1 MPALKLSIES
11 RKKNMKAQQN
21 SNLHTGTIVRLVG
34 PVIDIRFTDRKLPRL
49 LTALTIPVQDKVI
62 TVEVLEH
69 LDEET
74 VRGVA
79 MESAEGLQRDMIV
92 YDTGAQ
98 IKVPVGQATLG
109 RAFNIL
115 GETIDQEEPIPE
127 DNERVGIH
135 QPPPA
140 YVEQRPSSELF
151 ITGLKVVDLLAPF
164 VQGGKVGLLGGAG
177 VGKTLLIMEM
187 IHHTSAVHKG
197 VSVFAGVGE
206 RTREG
211 NDLYLQMQRTG
222 VLNDAILVFG
232 EMNEPPGAR
241 FRAVFTALTMAEH
254 FRDEKHQDVLLF
266 IDNVFRYIQ
275 AGGEVSALLGRMTSA
290 VGYQPT
296 LATEVGELE
305 ERIVSTKSGAITSI
319 QAIYVPADDL
329 TDPAPAATFSH
340 LDATVVLSRQLASQG
355 LYPAVD
361 PLESGS
367 RLLTPRIV
375 GDRHYQIA
383 SRVRETLARYKE
395 LRDVIAI
402 LGMEELAEEDR
413 KLVQRARKIQ
423 RFLTQPF
430 VVAEQFTGRK
440 GVFIPLDETLK
451 GFEMI
456 LNGDMD
462 DIAERFF
469 YMTGT
474 IEQVREAYNKSKAE
488 PEETPEAERTEK
500 AQPTTETSEKTQEA
514 AA

>member
-1 MPALKLSIES
+1 
-11 RKKNMKAQQN
+11 
-21 SNLHTGTIVRLVG
+21 
-34 PVIDIRFTDRKLPRL
+34 
-49 LTALTIPVQDKVI
+49 
-62 TVEVLEH
+62 
-69 LDEET
+69 
-74 VRGVA
+74 
-79 MESAEGLQRDMIV
+79 
-92 YDTGAQ
+92 
-98 IKVPVGQATLG
+98 
-109 RAFNIL
+109 
-115 GETIDQEEPIPE
+115 
-127 DNERVGIH
+127 
-135 QPPPA
+135 
-140 YVEQRPSSELF
+140 
-151 ITGLKVVDLLAPF
+151 
-164 VQGGKVGLLGGAG
+164 
-177 VGKTLLIMEM
+177 MEM
-187 IHHTSAVHKG
+187 IRHTSAEHEG

-211 NDLYLQMQRTG
+211 NDLYLQMKRSK
-222 VLNDAILVFG
+222 VLQDAILVFG

-254 FRDEKHQDVLLF
+254 FRDTENQDVLLF

-305 ERIVSTKSGAITSI
+305 ERIVSTENGAITSI

-375 GDRHYQIA
+375 GERHYKVA

-413 KLVQRARKIQ
+413 LLVQRARKIQ

-430 VVAEQFTGRK
+430 FVAEAFTGRE
-440 GVFIPLDETLK
+440 GVYIKIEETLR

-456 LNGDMD
+456 LDGKVDN
-462 DIAERFF
+462 IPERFF

-474 IEQVREAYNKSKAE
+474 IDQVIAAHEKESEAKEKHRER
-488 PEETPEAERTEK
+488 ETD
-500 AQPTTETSEKTQEA
+500 S
-514 AA
+514 

>member
-1 MPALKLSIES
+1 MIDYDEKYS
-11 RKKNMKAQQN
+11 
-21 SNLHTGTIVRLVG
+21 HTGTIVRMIG
-34 PVIDIRFTDRKLPRL
+34 PVIDVRFPDRNLPRL
-49 LTALTIPVQDKVI
+49 LSALLIPYEEEVI

-69 LDEET
+69 LDERT

-79 MESAEGLQRDMIV
+79 MESAEGLRRDMVV
-92 YDTGAQ
+92 YDTGNQ
-98 IKVPVGQATLG
+98 IQVPVGDEILG
-109 RAFNIL
+109 RVFNVL
-115 GETIDQEEPIPE
+115 GETIDGEEALPP
-127 DNERVGIH
+127 DVPKKDIH
-135 QPPPA
+135 QPPPT
-140 YVEQRPSSELF
+140 YVDQNPSTDLF
-151 ITGLKVVDLLAPF
+151 VTGLKVIDLLAPF
-164 VQGGKVGLLGGAG
+164 VRGGKVGLLGGAG

-187 IHHTSAVHKG
+187 IRHTSTEHEG

-211 NDLYLQMQRTG
+211 NDLYLQMAHSG
-222 VLNDAILVFG
+222 VLQDAILVFG

-254 FRDEKHQDVLLF
+254 FRDEEHRDVLLF

-305 ERIVSTKSGAITSI
+305 ERIVSTKDGAITSI

-367 RLLTPRIV
+367 RLLAVRVV
-375 GDRHYQIA
+375 GEEHYHLA
-383 SRVRETLARYKE
+383 TRVRETLARYKE

-413 KLVQRARKIQ
+413 LLVQRARKIQ

-430 VVAEQFTGRK
+430 FVAEAFTGRE
-440 GVFIPLDETLK
+440 GVFVPIDQTLR
-451 GFEMI
+451 GFRMI
-456 LNGDMD
+456 LEGELDH
-462 DIAERFF
+462 IPERFF

-474 IEQVREAYNKSKAE
+474 IDQVVEAYKKHQKTKTQPKENSDDQ
-488 PEETPEAERTEK
+488 PETPSETESDTQAE
-500 AQPTTETSEKTQEA
+500 TQSSAVKDA
-514 AA
+514 A

>member
-1 MPALKLSIES
+1 MNPAPQPK
-11 RKKNMKAQQN
+11 R
-21 SNLHTGTIVRLVG
+21 HTGKIISMIG
-34 PVIDIRFTDRKLPRL
+34 PVIDIRFPDKKLPSL
-49 LTALTIPVQDKVI
+49 QTALTIPVDDRVI
-62 TVEVLEH
+62 TLEVLEH
-69 LDEET
+69 LNEQT
-74 VRGVA
+74 VRGVT
-79 MESAEGLQRDMIV
+79 MESAEGLRRDMTV
-92 YDTGAQ
+92 YDTGSQ
-98 IKVPVGQATLG
+98 IQVPVGKVTLG
-109 RAFNIL
+109 RAFNVL
-115 GETIDQEEPIPE
+115 GETIDKGDPLPDDVEMK
-127 DNERVGIH
+127 GIH

-151 ITGLKVVDLLAPF
+151 VTGLKVIDLLAPF
-164 VQGGKVGLLGGAG
+164 VRGGKVGLLGGAG

-187 IHHTSAVHKG
+187 IRHTSAEHEG

-211 NDLYLQMQRTG
+211 NDLYLQMQRSK
-222 VLNDAILVFG
+222 VLQDAILVFG

-254 FRDEKHQDVLLF
+254 FRDTENQDVLLF

-305 ERIVSTKSGAITSI
+305 ERIVSTENGAITSI

-375 GDRHYQIA
+375 GERHYKVA

-413 KLVQRARKIQ
+413 LLVQRARKIQ

-430 VVAEQFTGRK
+430 FVAEAFTGRE
-440 GVFIPLDETLK
+440 GVYIHIEETLR

-456 LNGDMD
+456 LDGKVDN
-462 DIAERFF
+462 IPERFF

-474 IEQVREAYNKSKAE
+474 IDQVVAAHEKEIEAKQGQREM
-488 PEETPEAERTEK
+488 ETV
-500 AQPTTETSEKTQEA
+500 S
-514 AA
+514 

>member
-1 MPALKLSIES
+1 MNELSNHDHHIGKIA
-11 RKKNMKAQQN
+11 RM
-21 SNLHTGTIVRLVG
+21 IG
-34 PVIDIRFTDRKLPRL
+34 PVIDVRFTDRKLPGL
-49 LTALTIPVQDKVI
+49 QTALKIPLDNRVI
-62 TVEVLEH
+62 TLEVIEH
-69 LDEET
+69 INEQT

-79 MESAEGLQRDMIV
+79 MESADGLRRGMLV
-92 YDTGAQ
+92 HDTGSQ
-98 IKVPVGQATLG
+98 IKVPVGKATLG
-109 RAFNIL
+109 RAFNVL
-115 GETIDQEEPIPE
+115 GEPIDEGEALPDDI
-127 DNERVGIH
+127 ERKGIH

-151 ITGLKVVDLLAPF
+151 ITGLKVIDLLAPF
-164 VQGGKVGLLGGAG
+164 VRGGKVGLLGGAG
-177 VGKTLLIMEM
+177 VGKTLLITEM
-187 IHHTSAVHKG
+187 IRHTSAEHEG
-197 VSVFAGVGE
+197 VSIFAGVGE

-211 NDLYLQMQRTG
+211 NDLYLQMQASG
-222 VLNDAILVFG
+222 VLKDAVLVFG

-254 FRDEKHQDVLLF
+254 FRDVEKQDVLLF

-305 ERIVSTKSGAITSI
+305 ERIVSTENGAITSI

-375 GDRHYQIA
+375 GEEHYRIA

-413 KLVQRARKIQ
+413 RLVLRARKIQ

-430 VVAEQFTGRK
+430 FVAEAFTGQK
-440 GVFIPLDETLK
+440 GVFVPLEETLR
-451 GFEMI
+451 GFRMI
-456 LNGDMD
+456 LDGDLD
-462 DIAERFF
+462 QIPERMF

-474 IEQVREAYNKSKAE
+474 IDQVYQMHQAYQLALNPASAD
-488 PEETPEAERTEK
+488 EK
-500 AQPTTETSEKTQEA
+500 INPSTDVPLSDGVVTGNEITR
-514 AA
+514 

>member
-1 MPALKLSIES
+1 MI
-11 RKKNMKAQQN
+11 
-21 SNLHTGTIVRLVG
+21 G
-34 PVIDIRFTDRKLPRL
+34 PVIDIRFPDKKLPSL
-49 LTALTIPVQDKVI
+49 QTALTIPVDDRVI
-62 TVEVLEH
+62 TLEVLEH
-69 LDEET
+69 LNEQT
-74 VRGVA
+74 VRGVT
-79 MESAEGLQRDMIV
+79 MESAEGLRRDMTV
-92 YDTGAQ
+92 YDTGSQ
-98 IKVPVGQATLG
+98 IQVPVGKVTLG
-109 RAFNIL
+109 RAFNVL
-115 GETIDQEEPIPE
+115 GETIDKGDPLPDDVEMK
-127 DNERVGIH
+127 GIH

-151 ITGLKVVDLLAPF
+151 VTGLKVIDLLAPF
-164 VQGGKVGLLGGAG
+164 VRGGKVGLLGGAG

-187 IHHTSAVHKG
+187 IRHTSAEHEG

-211 NDLYLQMQRTG
+211 NDLYLQMQRSK
-222 VLNDAILVFG
+222 VLQDAILVFG

-254 FRDEKHQDVLLF
+254 FRDTENQDVLLF

-305 ERIVSTKSGAITSI
+305 ERIVSTENGAITSI

-375 GDRHYQIA
+375 GERHYKVA

-413 KLVQRARKIQ
+413 LLVQRARKIQ

-430 VVAEQFTGRK
+430 FVAEAFTGRE
-440 GVFIPLDETLK
+440 GVYIHIEETLR
-451 GFEMI
+451 GFEMVLDGKVDNI
-456 LNGDMD
+456 P
-462 DIAERFF
+462 ERFF

-474 IEQVREAYNKSKAE
+474 IDQVIAAHEKEIEAKQGQREM
-488 PEETPEAERTEK
+488 ETV
-500 AQPTTETSEKTQEA
+500 S
-514 AA
+514 

>member
-1 MPALKLSIES
+1 MNSPISS
-11 RKKNMKAQQN
+11 QN
-21 SNLHTGTIVRLVG
+21 HTGTIVRMIG
-34 PVIDIRFTDRKLPRL
+34 PVIDIRFPDRKLPRL
-49 LTALTIPVQDKVI
+49 QTAIIIPHDDNVI

-69 LDEET
+69 LDEQT

-79 MESAEGLQRDMIV
+79 MESAQGLRRDMV
-92 YDTGAQ
+92 AYDTGAQ
-98 IKVPVGQATLG
+98 IQVPVGKATLG
-109 RAFNIL
+109 RAFNVL
-115 GETIDQEEPIPE
+115 GETIDGG
-127 DNERVGIH
+127 ERLPADVERKGIH
-135 QPPPA
+135 QPPPS
-140 YVEQRPSSELF
+140 YVQQRPSSELF
-151 ITGLKVVDLLAPF
+151 ITGLKVIDLLAPF
-164 VQGGKVGLLGGAG
+164 VRGGKVGLLGGAG

-187 IHHTSAVHKG
+187 IRHTSAEHEG

-211 NDLYLQMQRTG
+211 NDLYLQMQRSD
-222 VLNDAILVFG
+222 VLKDAILVFG

-241 FRAVFTALTMAEH
+241 FRAVYTALTMAEY
-254 FRDEKHQDVLLF
+254 FRDTEHQDVLLF

-305 ERIVSTKSGAITSI
+305 ERIVSTEDGAITSI

-375 GDRHYQIA
+375 GDRHYQVA
-383 SRVRETLARYKE
+383 SRIRETLARYKE

-413 KLVQRARKIQ
+413 LLVQRARKIQ

-430 VVAEQFTGRK
+430 FVAEAFTGRE
-440 GVFIPLDETLK
+440 GVFVPLEETLR

-456 LNGDMD
+456 LDGELDEVP
-462 DIAERFF
+462 ERMF

-474 IEQVREAYNKSKAE
+474 IEQVFEIYHQHQQEQGEDQEPKQVQAE
-488 PEETPEAERTEK
+488 VAP
-500 AQPTTETSEKTQEA
+500 
-514 AA
+514 

>member
-1 MPALKLSIES
+1 
-11 RKKNMKAQQN
+11 
-21 SNLHTGTIVRLVG
+21 
-34 PVIDIRFTDRKLPRL
+34 
-49 LTALTIPVQDKVI
+49 
-62 TVEVLEH
+62 
-69 LDEET
+69 
-74 VRGVA
+74 
-79 MESAEGLQRDMIV
+79 
-92 YDTGAQ
+92 
-98 IKVPVGQATLG
+98 
-109 RAFNIL
+109 
-115 GETIDQEEPIPE
+115 
-127 DNERVGIH
+127 
-135 QPPPA
+135 
-140 YVEQRPSSELF
+140 
-151 ITGLKVVDLLAPF
+151 
-164 VQGGKVGLLGGAG
+164 
-177 VGKTLLIMEM
+177 MEM
-187 IHHTSAVHKG
+187 IRHTSAVHEG

-211 NDLYLQMQRTG
+211 NDLYLQMQRSN

-241 FRAVFTALTMAEH
+241 FRAVFAALTMAEH
-254 FRDEKHQDVLLF
+254 FRDTQHQDVLLF

-275 AGGEVSALLGRMTSA
+275 AGGEISALLGRMTSA

-305 ERIVSTKSGAITSI
+305 ERIVSTKDGAITSI

-375 GDRHYQIA
+375 GERHYQIA
-383 SRVRETLARYKE
+383 TRVRETLARYKE

-413 KLVQRARKIQ
+413 RLVQRARKIQ

-430 VVAEQFTGRK
+430 VVAEAFTGRK
-440 GVFIPLDETLK
+440 GVYIPIEETLR

-456 LNGDMD
+456 LDGNLDE
-462 DIAERFF
+462 IPERMF

-474 IEQVREAYNKSKAE
+474 IDSVIEVHEKSKQDQE
-488 PEETPEAERTEK
+488 VQSKEV
-500 AQPTTETSEKTQEA
+500 TTA
-514 AA
+514 

>member
-1 MPALKLSIES
+1 MTAP
-11 RKKNMKAQQN
+11 
-21 SNLHTGTIVRLVG
+21 SNTQEHTGFIVRLIG
-34 PVIDIRFTDRKLPRL
+34 PVIDVRFDDRKLPRL
-49 LTALTIPVQDKVI
+49 LTALTIPIEDRVI

-69 LDEET
+69 LDERT

-79 MESAEGLQRDMIV
+79 MESAEGLRREMVV
-92 YDTGAQ
+92 YDTGGQ
-98 IKVPVGQATLG
+98 IKVPVGEVTLG
-109 RAFNIL
+109 RAFNVL
-115 GETIDQEEPIPE
+115 GEVIDGGKPIP
-127 DNERVGIH
+127 DDVERDDIH
-135 QPPPA
+135 QPPPP
-140 YVEQRPSSELF
+140 YVDQRPTSDLF
-151 ITGLKVVDLLAPF
+151 ITGLKVLDLLAPF
-164 VQGGKVGLLGGAG
+164 VRGGKVGLLGGAG

-187 IHHTSAVHKG
+187 IRHTSAEHQG

-211 NDLYLQMQRTG
+211 NDLYLQMENSN
-222 VLNDAILVFG
+222 VLKDAILVFG

-241 FRAVFTALTMAEH
+241 FRVAFTALTMAEYY
-254 FRDEKHQDVLLF
+254 RDRKHQDVLLF

-296 LATEVGELE
+296 LSTEVGELE
-305 ERIVSTKSGAITSI
+305 ERIVSTQNGAITSI

-340 LDATVVLSRQLASQG
+340 LDATVVLSRQLSSQG

-367 RLLTPRIV
+367 RLLTPRVV
-375 GDRHYQIA
+375 GDRHYKIA
-383 SRVRETLARYKE
+383 TRVRETLARYKE

-413 KLVQRARKIQ
+413 LLVQRARKIQ

-430 VVAEQFTGRK
+430 FVAEQFTGRK
-440 GVFIPLDETLK
+440 GAFVPLKETLR

-456 LNGDMD
+456 LNGELDEVP
-462 DIAERFF
+462 ERFF

-474 IEQVREAYNKSKAE
+474 IDQVIENFNKSKKDSKAKAKATTAPAE
-488 PEETPEAERTEK
+488 GSEAVQEAESEVEAKDEQPEAQK
-500 AQPTTETSEKTQEA
+500 
-514 AA
+514 

>member
-1 MPALKLSIES
+1 MI
-11 RKKNMKAQQN
+11 
-21 SNLHTGTIVRLVG
+21 G
-34 PVIDIRFTDRKLPRL
+34 PVIDVRFTDRKLPGL
-49 LTALTIPVQDKVI
+49 QMALKIPLNNRVI
-62 TVEVLEH
+62 TLEVIEH
-69 LDEET
+69 IDEQT
-74 VRGVA
+74 VRGVT
-79 MESAEGLQRDMIV
+79 MESAEGLRRDMLV
-92 YDTGAQ
+92 HDTGSQ
-98 IKVPVGQATLG
+98 IMVPVGKATLG
-109 RAFNIL
+109 RAFNVL
-115 GETIDQEEPIPE
+115 GEPIDEGEALPDDI
-127 DNERVGIH
+127 ERKGIH

-140 YVEQRPSSELF
+140 YVDQRPSSELF
-151 ITGLKVVDLLAPF
+151 ITGLKVIDLLAPF
-164 VQGGKVGLLGGAG
+164 VRGGKVGLLGGAG
-177 VGKTLLIMEM
+177 VGKTLLITEM
-187 IHHTSAVHKG
+187 IRHTSAEHEG
-197 VSVFAGVGE
+197 VSIFAGVGE

-211 NDLYLQMQRTG
+211 SDLYLQMQGSG
-222 VLNDAILVFG
+222 VLEDAVLVFG

-254 FRDEKHQDVLLF
+254 FRDVEKQDVLLF

-305 ERIVSTKSGAITSI
+305 ERIVSTENGAITSI

-375 GDRHYQIA
+375 GDEHYRIA

-413 KLVQRARKIQ
+413 RLVQRARKIQ

-430 VVAEQFTGRK
+430 FVAEAFTGHK
-440 GVFIPLDETLK
+440 GVFVPLAETLR
-451 GFEMI
+451 GFKLI
-456 LNGDMD
+456 LDGDLD
-462 DIAERFF
+462 HIPERMF

-474 IEQVREAYNKSKAE
+474 IDQVITMYQEHQRALGSSSV
-488 PEETPEAERTEK
+488 PEAVL
-500 AQPTTETSEKTQEA
+500 QPVNGPLA
-514 AA
+514 GNGLA

>member
-1 MPALKLSIES
+1 MNEKVQP
-11 RKKNMKAQQN
+11 
-21 SNLHTGTIVRLVG
+21 NLHTGTIARLIG
-34 PVIDIRFTDRKLPRL
+34 PVIDVRFPDRKLPRL
-49 LTALTIPVQDKVI
+49 QTALTIPVNNKVI

-69 LDEET
+69 IDERT

-79 MESAEGLQRDMIV
+79 MESAEGLRRDMIV
-92 YDTGAQ
+92 YDTGTQ
-98 IKVPVGQATLG
+98 IMVPVGEATLG
-109 RAFNIL
+109 RAFNVL
-115 GETIDQEEPIPE
+115 GETIDQGEPLPA
-127 DNERVGIH
+127 DVQKKGIH
-135 QPPPA
+135 QSPPA
-140 YVEQRPSSELF
+140 YVDQRPTSDLF
-151 ITGLKVVDLLAPF
+151 ITGLKVIDLLAPF
-164 VQGGKVGLLGGAG
+164 VRGGKVGLLGGAG

-187 IHHTSAVHKG
+187 IRHTSVEHQG

-211 NDLYLQMQRTG
+211 NDLYLQMQQTD
-222 VLNDAILVFG
+222 VLKDAILVFG

-254 FRDEKHQDVLLF
+254 FRDTKHQDVLLF

-305 ERIVSTKSGAITSI
+305 ERIVSTKDGAITSI

-375 GDRHYQIA
+375 GSEHYQIA

-413 KLVQRARKIQ
+413 KLVSRARKIQ

-430 VVAEQFTGRK
+430 VVAEAFTGRK
-440 GVFIPLDETLK
+440 GIFVPIAETLRGFQMILDGDLDE
-451 GFEMI
+451 I
-456 LNGDMD
+456 P
-462 DIAERFF
+462 ERFF

-474 IEQVREAYNKSKAE
+474 IDQVTQAYEKSKQ
-488 PEETPEAERTEK
+488 PPKPTPESIPEGEP
-500 AQPTTETSEKTQEA
+500 QPTSQEVEAET
-514 AA
+514 

>member
-1 MPALKLSIES
+1 MI
-11 RKKNMKAQQN
+11 
-21 SNLHTGTIVRLVG
+21 G
-34 PVIDIRFTDRKLPRL
+34 PVIDVRFPDRKLPSL
-49 LTALTIPVQDKVI
+49 QTALTIPVNEKVV

-69 LDEET
+69 LDERT

-79 MESAEGLQRDMIV
+79 MESAEGLQREMIV
-92 YDTGAQ
+92 YDTGSQ
-98 IKVPVGQATLG
+98 IQVPVGRETLG
-109 RAFNIL
+109 RAFNVL
-115 GETIDQEEPIPE
+115 GETIDQGEPLP
-127 DNERVGIH
+127 DDVERKGIH

-151 ITGLKVVDLLAPF
+151 VTGLKVIDLLAPF
-164 VQGGKVGLLGGAG
+164 VRGGKVGLLGGAG

-187 IHHTSAVHKG
+187 IRHTSAEHEG

-211 NDLYLQMQRTG
+211 NDLYLQMQRSD
-222 VLNDAILVFG
+222 VLKDAILVFG

-241 FRAVFTALTMAEH
+241 FRVVFSALTMAEH
-254 FRDEKHQDVLLF
+254 FRDTERQDVLLF

-305 ERIVSTKSGAITSI
+305 ERIVSTDNGAITSI

-375 GDRHYQIA
+375 GDRHYRIA

-413 KLVQRARKIQ
+413 LLVQRARKIQ

-430 VVAEQFTGRK
+430 FVAEAFTGRK
-440 GVFIPLDETLK
+440 GVFLPIEETLR

-456 LNGDMD
+456 LNGELDA
-462 DIAERFF
+462 IPERMF

-474 IEQVREAYNKSKAE
+474 IDHVMEAYEKQEDAK
-488 PEETPEAERTEK
+488 PTRQPEAT
-500 AQPTTETSEKTQEA
+500 P
-514 AA
+514 

>member
-1 MPALKLSIES
+1 
-11 RKKNMKAQQN
+11 
-21 SNLHTGTIVRLVG
+21 
-34 PVIDIRFTDRKLPRL
+34 
-49 LTALTIPVQDKVI
+49 
-62 TVEVLEH
+62 
-69 LDEET
+69 
-74 VRGVA
+74 
-79 MESAEGLQRDMIV
+79 
-92 YDTGAQ
+92 
-98 IKVPVGQATLG
+98 
-109 RAFNIL
+109 
-115 GETIDQEEPIPE
+115 
-127 DNERVGIH
+127 
-135 QPPPA
+135 
-140 YVEQRPSSELF
+140 
-151 ITGLKVVDLLAPF
+151 
-164 VQGGKVGLLGGAG
+164 
-177 VGKTLLIMEM
+177 
-187 IHHTSAVHKG
+187 
-197 VSVFAGVGE
+197 
-206 RTREG
+206 
-211 NDLYLQMQRTG
+211 MQRSN
-222 VLNDAILVFG
+222 VLKDAILVFG

-254 FRDEKHQDVLLF
+254 YRDEKHQDVLLF

-305 ERIVSTKSGAITSI
+305 ERIVSTKNGAITSI

-375 GDRHYQIA
+375 GDKHYQIA

-430 VVAEQFTGRK
+430 FVAQQFTGRE
-440 GVFIPLDETLK
+440 GAYVPLDETLK
-451 GFEMI
+451 GFEQI
-456 LNGDMD
+456 LNGDLD
-462 DIAERFF
+462 DIPERFF

-474 IEQVREAYNKSKAE
+474 IDQVVQAYEKHKQEVAAKLDKQAKAE
-488 PEETPEAERTEK
+488 EAEEQSQS
-500 AQPTTETSEKTQEA
+500 AETSEETE
-514 AA
+514 

>member
-1 MPALKLSIES
+1 MNANK
-11 RKKNMKAQQN
+11 QN
-21 SNLHTGTIVRLVG
+21 AKHTGKIVRIIG
-34 PVIDIRFTDRKLPRL
+34 SVIDVKFVDRKLPAL
-49 LTALTIPVQDKVI
+49 QTALTIPIEDRVI

-69 LDEET
+69 LDERT

-79 MESAEGLQRDMIV
+79 MESAEGLQREMTV
-92 YDTGAQ
+92 YDSGSQ
-98 IKVPVGQATLG
+98 IKLPVGKETLG
-109 RAFNIL
+109 RAFNVL
-115 GETIDQEEPIPE
+115 GEPIDEGDPIPE
-127 DNERVGIH
+127 DVERKGIH
-135 QPPPA
+135 QPPPT
-140 YVEQRPSSELF
+140 YVEQKPSSELF
-151 ITGLKVVDLLAPF
+151 VTGLKVIDLLAPF
-164 VQGGKVGLLGGAG
+164 VRGGKVGLLGGAG

-187 IHHTSAVHKG
+187 IRHTSAVHEG

-211 NDLYLQMQRTG
+211 NDLYLQMQG
-222 VLNDAILVFG
+222 SDVLKDAILVFG

-241 FRAVFTALTMAEH
+241 FRAVFAALTMAEY
-254 FRDEKHQDVLLF
+254 FRDTQHQDVLLF

-275 AGGEVSALLGRMTSA
+275 AGGEISALLGRMTSA

-305 ERIVSTKSGAITSI
+305 ERIVSTKDGAITSI

-375 GDRHYQIA
+375 GERHYQIA
-383 SRVRETLARYKE
+383 TQVRETLARYKE

-413 KLVQRARKIQ
+413 RLVQRARKIQ

-430 VVAEQFTGRK
+430 VVAEAFTGRK
-440 GVFIPLDETLK
+440 GVYIPIEETLR

-456 LNGDMD
+456 LDGNLDE
-462 DIAERFF
+462 IPERMF

-474 IEQVREAYNKSKAE
+474 IDSVIEVHEKSKQDQE
-488 PEETPEAERTEK
+488 VQSKEV
-500 AQPTTETSEKTQEA
+500 TTA
-514 AA
+514 

>member
-1 MPALKLSIES
+1 MI
-11 RKKNMKAQQN
+11 
-21 SNLHTGTIVRLVG
+21 G
-34 PVIDIRFTDRKLPRL
+34 PVIDVRFPDRKLPSL
-49 LTALTIPVQDKVI
+49 LTALVIPMDDRQI

-69 LDEET
+69 LDERT

-79 MESAEGLQRDMIV
+79 MESAEGLRRDMVV
-92 YDTGAQ
+92 YDTGSQ
-98 IKVPVGQATLG
+98 IQVPVGRETLG
-109 RAFNIL
+109 RVFNVL
-115 GETIDQEEPIPE
+115 GETIDQAGDLPE
-127 DNERVGIH
+127 DVQKMNIH

-140 YVEQRPSSELF
+140 YVEQQPSTELF
-151 ITGLKVVDLLAPF
+151 ITGLKVIDLLAPF
-164 VQGGKVGLLGGAG
+164 VRGGKVGLLGGAG

-187 IHHTSAVHKG
+187 IRHTSEVHEG

-211 NDLYLQMQRTG
+211 NDLFLQMKKSG
-222 VLNDAILVFG
+222 VLEDAILVFG

-241 FRAVFTALTMAEH
+241 FRVVFTALTMAEY
-254 FRDEKHQDVLLF
+254 FRDTAHQDVLLF

-305 ERIVSTKSGAITSI
+305 ERIVSTKNGAITSI

-367 RLLTPRIV
+367 RLLTKRIV
-375 GDRHYQIA
+375 GSEHYEIA
-383 SRVRETLARYKE
+383 TRVRETLARYKE

-413 KLVQRARKIQ
+413 LLVQRARKIQ

-430 VVAEQFTGRK
+430 MVAEAFTGRE
-440 GVFIPLDETLK
+440 GVYVPLEETLK
-451 GFEMI
+451 GFKMI
-456 LNGDMD
+456 LDGQLDH
-462 DIAERFF
+462 IPERLF

-474 IEQVREAYNKSKAE
+474 IDQVTQAYEQQKADPLSTQ
-488 PEETPEAERTEK
+488 PEV
-500 AQPTTETSEKTQEA
+500 A
-514 AA
+514 A

>member
-1 MPALKLSIES
+1 MNATIE
-11 RKKNMKAQQN
+11 NTTQ
-21 SNLHTGTIVRLVG
+21 HTGHIVRLIG
-34 PVIDIRFTDRKLPRL
+34 SVIDVRFNDRKLPKL
-49 LTALTIPVQDKVI
+49 QTALTIQIEDRVI

-69 LDEET
+69 IDEKT

-79 MESAEGLQRDMIV
+79 MESAEGLRRDLIV
-92 YDTGAQ
+92 TDTGDQ
-98 IKVPVGQATLG
+98 IKVPVGKETLG
-109 RAFNIL
+109 RAFNVL
-115 GETIDQEEPIPE
+115 GETIDEGEPIPA
-127 DNERVGIH
+127 DVPRVGIH
-135 QPPPA
+135 QSPPP
-140 YVEQRPSSELF
+140 YVDQRPTSDLF
-151 ITGLKVVDLLAPF
+151 ITGLKVIDLLAPF
-164 VQGGKVGLLGGAG
+164 VRGGKVGLLGGAG

-187 IHHTSAVHKG
+187 IHHTSSVHQG

-211 NDLYLQMQRTG
+211 NDLYQQMQRSN
-222 VLNDAILVFG
+222 VLKDAILVFG

-241 FRAVFTALTMAEH
+241 FRVAFTALTMAEY
-254 FRDEKHQDVLLF
+254 FRDTKHQDVLLF

-296 LATEVGELE
+296 LATEVGALE
-305 ERIVSTKSGAITSI
+305 ERIVSTQNGAITSI

-367 RLLTPRIV
+367 RLLSPRVV
-375 GDRHYQIA
+375 GDTHYGIA
-383 SRVRETLARYKE
+383 TQVRETLARYKE

-413 KLVQRARKIQ
+413 LLVQRARKIQ

-430 VVAEQFTGRK
+430 VVAEQFTGRE
-440 GVFIPLDETLK
+440 GVFVPLNETLR

-456 LNGDMD
+456 LNGDLD
-462 DIAERFF
+462 EIPERFF
-469 YMTGT
+469 YMTGA
-474 IEQVREAYNKSKAE
+474 IDAVISNFKNRKQNSRDQDAADPAQSGDQEAQLK
-488 PEETPEAERTEK
+488 PEVEAEGT
-500 AQPTTETSEKTQEA
+500 A
-514 AA
+514 AE

>member
-1 MPALKLSIES
+1 MNANE
-11 RKKNMKAQQN
+11 QN
-21 SNLHTGTIVRLVG
+21 AKHTGIIVRIIG
-34 PVIDIRFTDRKLPRL
+34 SVIDVKFVDRKLPAL
-49 LTALTIPVQDKVI
+49 QTALTIPIDDRVI

-69 LDEET
+69 LDERT
-74 VRGVA
+74 VRGVT
-79 MESAEGLQRDMIV
+79 MESAEGLQREMTV
-92 YDTGAQ
+92 YDTGSQ
-98 IKVPVGQATLG
+98 IKVPVGKETLG
-109 RAFNIL
+109 RAFNVL
-115 GETIDQEEPIPE
+115 GEPIDEGDPIPE
-127 DNERVGIH
+127 DVERKGIH
-135 QPPPA
+135 QPPPT
-140 YVEQRPSSELF
+140 YVEQKPSSELF
-151 ITGLKVVDLLAPF
+151 VTGLKVIDLLAPF
-164 VQGGKVGLLGGAG
+164 VRGGKVGLLGGAG

-187 IHHTSAVHKG
+187 IRHTSAVHEG

-211 NDLYLQMQRTG
+211 NDLYLQMQRSN

-241 FRAVFTALTMAEH
+241 FRAVFAALTMAEH
-254 FRDEKHQDVLLF
+254 FRDTQHQDVLLF

-275 AGGEVSALLGRMTSA
+275 AGGEISALLGRMTSA

-305 ERIVSTKSGAITSI
+305 ERIVSTKDGAITSI

-375 GDRHYQIA
+375 GERHYQIA
-383 SRVRETLARYKE
+383 TRVRETLARYKE

-413 KLVQRARKIQ
+413 RLVQRARKIQ

-430 VVAEQFTGRK
+430 VVAEAFTGRK
-440 GVFIPLDETLK
+440 GVYIPIDETLR

-456 LNGDMD
+456 LDGKLDE
-462 DIAERFF
+462 IPERMF

-474 IEQVREAYNKSKAE
+474 IDSVIEVHEKSK
-488 PEETPEAERTEK
+488 K
-500 AQPTTETSEKTQEA
+500 AQEVQPKEVTIA
-514 AA
+514 

>member
-1 MPALKLSIES
+1 MSPLPKP
-11 RKKNMKAQQN
+11 KT
-21 SNLHTGTIVRLVG
+21 HTGTIVRLIG
-34 PVIDIRFTDRKLPRL
+34 PVIDVRFPDRKLPGL
-49 LTALTIPVQDKVI
+49 KTALSIPAGDKVI

-69 LDEET
+69 LDERT

-79 MESAEGLQRDMIV
+79 MESAEGLQREMIV
-92 YDTGAQ
+92 YDTGSQ
-98 IKVPVGQATLG
+98 ITVPVGKVTLG
-109 RAFNIL
+109 RAFNVL
-115 GETIDQEEPIPE
+115 GEPIDEGDALPE
-127 DNERVGIH
+127 DVERKGIH
-135 QPPPA
+135 QPPPP
-140 YVEQRPSSELF
+140 YVEQRPSSDLF
-151 ITGLKVVDLLAPF
+151 ITGLKVIDLLAPF
-164 VQGGKVGLLGGAG
+164 VRGGKVGLLGGAG

-187 IHHTSAVHKG
+187 IRHTSAEHEG

-211 NDLYLQMQRTG
+211 NDLYLQMKKTD
-222 VLNDAILVFG
+222 VLQDAILVFG

-241 FRAVFTALTMAEH
+241 FRAVFSALTMAEH
-254 FRDEKHQDVLLF
+254 FRDTAKQDVLLF

-296 LATEVGELE
+296 LATEVGALE
-305 ERIVSTKSGAITSI
+305 ERIVSTKNGAITSI

-329 TDPAPAATFSH
+329 TDPAPASTFSH

-375 GDRHYQIA
+375 GDRHYRVA
-383 SRVRETLARYKE
+383 SRIRETLARYKE

-430 VVAEQFTGRK
+430 FVAEAFTGRE
-440 GVFIPLDETLK
+440 GVFVTLDETLR

-456 LNGDMD
+456 LNGDLD
-462 DIAERFF
+462 EIPERFF

-474 IEQVREAYNKSKAE
+474 IDSVKAAFKEHKAE
-488 PEETPEAERTEK
+488 EATEQERETEPQINGEK
-500 AQPTTETSEKTQEA
+500 V
-514 AA
+514 

>member
-1 MPALKLSIES
+1 
-11 RKKNMKAQQN
+11 
-21 SNLHTGTIVRLVG
+21 
-34 PVIDIRFTDRKLPRL
+34 
-49 LTALTIPVQDKVI
+49 
-62 TVEVLEH
+62 
-69 LDEET
+69 
-74 VRGVA
+74 
-79 MESAEGLQRDMIV
+79 
-92 YDTGAQ
+92 
-98 IKVPVGQATLG
+98 VPVGKAILG
-109 RAFNIL
+109 RAFNVL
-115 GETIDQEEPIPE
+115 GETIDEGKPLPDDIEKK
-127 DNERVGIH
+127 GIH

-140 YVEQRPSSELF
+140 YVEQRPSSELLV
-151 ITGLKVVDLLAPF
+151 TGMKVIDLLAPF
-164 VQGGKVGLLGGAG
+164 VRGGKVGLLGGAG
-177 VGKTLLIMEM
+177 VGKTMLIMEM
-187 IHHTSAVHKG
+187 IRHTSAVHKG

-211 NDLYLQMQRTG
+211 NDLYLQMQRSN
-222 VLNDAILVFG
+222 VLKDAILVFG

-254 FRDEKHQDVLLF
+254 FRDTQQQDVLLF

-305 ERIVSTKSGAITSI
+305 ERIVSTKDGAITSI

-375 GDRHYQIA
+375 GDRHYKIA
-383 SRVRETLARYKE
+383 SQVRETLARYKE

-413 KLVQRARKIQ
+413 LLVQRARKIQ

-430 VVAEQFTGRK
+430 VVAEAFTGRK
-440 GVFIPLDETLK
+440 GVYIPVDETLR

-456 LNGDMD
+456 LSGDLD
-462 DIAERFF
+462 KIPERMF

-474 IEQVREAYNKSKAE
+474 IDQVMDTYQRSLSEEKAKAAAE
-488 PEETPEAERTEK
+488 EEETQPEINLETTGEK
-500 AQPTTETSEKTQEA
+500 A
-514 AA
+514 

>member
-1 MPALKLSIES
+1 MI
-11 RKKNMKAQQN
+11 
-21 SNLHTGTIVRLVG
+21 G
-34 PVIDIRFTDRKLPRL
+34 PVIDVCFPDRKLPSL
-49 LTALTIPVQDKVI
+49 QTALSIPVDDKVI

-69 LDEET
+69 LDERT

-79 MESAEGLQRDMIV
+79 MESAEGLRREMLA
-92 YDTGAQ
+92 YDTGSQ
-98 IKVPVGQATLG
+98 IQVPVGRATLG
-109 RAFNIL
+109 RAFNVL
-115 GETIDQEEPIPE
+115 GETIDLGEPLP
-127 DNERVGIH
+127 DDVERKGIH

-140 YVEQRPSSELF
+140 YVEQRPSCELF
-151 ITGLKVVDLLAPF
+151 ITGLKVIDLLAPF
-164 VQGGKVGLLGGAG
+164 VRGGKVGLLGGAG

-187 IHHTSAVHKG
+187 IRHTSAEHEG

-211 NDLYLQMQRTG
+211 NDLYLQMKRSN
-222 VLNDAILVFG
+222 VLEDAILVFG

-241 FRAVFTALTMAEH
+241 FRVVFSALTMAEH
-254 FRDEKHQDVLLF
+254 FRDTENQDVLLF

-305 ERIVSTKSGAITSI
+305 ERIVSTKNGAITSI

-329 TDPAPAATFSH
+329 TDPAPASTFSH

-375 GDRHYQIA
+375 GDQHYRIA

-413 KLVQRARKIQ
+413 LLVQRARKIQ

-430 VVAEQFTGRK
+430 FVAEAFTGRE
-440 GVFIPLDETLK
+440 GVFIPIEKTLR

-456 LNGDMD
+456 LDGEMD
-462 DIAERFF
+462 HVPERFF

-474 IEQVREAYNKSKAE
+474 IDQVIEAYKTKENQNTPQQ
-488 PEETPEAERTEK
+488 PEVSA
-500 AQPTTETSEKTQEA
+500 
-514 AA
+514 

>member
-1 MPALKLSIES
+1 MI
-11 RKKNMKAQQN
+11 
-21 SNLHTGTIVRLVG
+21 G
-34 PVIDIRFTDRKLPRL
+34 PVIDIRFPDRKLPSL
-49 LTALTIPVQDKVI
+49 LTAIIIPLDDDVI

-69 LDEET
+69 IDEQT

-79 MESAEGLQRDMIV
+79 MESAQGLRRDMTA
-92 YDTGAQ
+92 YDTGSQ
-98 IKVPVGQATLG
+98 IQVPVGKATLG
-109 RAFNIL
+109 RAFNVL
-115 GETIDQEEPIPE
+115 GETIDGGERLPIE
-127 DNERVGIH
+127 VERKGIH
-135 QPPPA
+135 QPPPS
-140 YVEQRPSSELF
+140 YVEQRPSSDLF
-151 ITGLKVVDLLAPF
+151 ITGLKVIDLLAPF
-164 VQGGKVGLLGGAG
+164 VRGGKVGLLGGAG

-187 IHHTSAVHKG
+187 IRHTSAEHEG

-211 NDLYLQMQRTG
+211 NDLYLQMQRTD
-222 VLNDAILVFG
+222 VLDDAILVFG

-241 FRAVFTALTMAEH
+241 FRAVYTALTMAEY
-254 FRDEKHQDVLLF
+254 FRDTEHQDVLLF

-305 ERIVSTKSGAITSI
+305 ERIVSTKDGAITSI

-367 RLLTPRIV
+367 RILTPRIV

-383 SRVRETLARYKE
+383 SRIRETLARYKE

-402 LGMEELAEEDR
+402 LGMEELAEKDR
-413 KLVQRARKIQ
+413 LLVQRARKIQ

-430 VVAEQFTGRK
+430 FVAEAFTGRK
-440 GVFIPLDETLK
+440 GVFVPLDETLR

-456 LNGDMD
+456 LDGECDE
-462 DIAERFF
+462 IPERMF

-474 IEQVREAYNKSKAE
+474 IDQVMDNYHQREKDRQQDTPQ
-488 PEETPEAERTEK
+488 PEGTP
-500 AQPTTETSEKTQEA
+500 
-514 AA
+514 

>member
-1 MPALKLSIES
+1 MI
-11 RKKNMKAQQN
+11 
-21 SNLHTGTIVRLVG
+21 G
-34 PVIDIRFTDRKLPRL
+34 PVIDIRFPDKKLPSL
-49 LTALTIPVQDKVI
+49 QTALTIPVDDRVI
-62 TVEVLEH
+62 TLEVLEH
-69 LDEET
+69 LDEQT
-74 VRGVA
+74 VRGVT
-79 MESAEGLQRDMIV
+79 MESAEGLRRDMLA
-92 YDTGAQ
+92 YDTGSQ
-98 IKVPVGQATLG
+98 IQVPVGKVTLG
-109 RAFNIL
+109 RAFNVL
-115 GETIDQEEPIPE
+115 GETIDKGEPLP
-127 DNERVGIH
+127 DNVEMKGIH

-151 ITGLKVVDLLAPF
+151 VTGLKVIDLLAPF
-164 VQGGKVGLLGGAG
+164 VRGGKVGLLGGAG

-187 IHHTSAVHKG
+187 IRHTSAEHEG

-211 NDLYLQMQRTG
+211 NDLYLQMKRSK
-222 VLNDAILVFG
+222 VLQDAILVFG

-241 FRAVFTALTMAEH
+241 FRVVFTALTMAEH
-254 FRDEKHQDVLLF
+254 FRDTENQDVLLF

-305 ERIVSTKSGAITSI
+305 ERIVSTENGAITSI

-375 GDRHYQIA
+375 GERHYKIA

-413 KLVQRARKIQ
+413 LLVQRARKIQ

-430 VVAEQFTGRK
+430 FVAEAFTGRE
-440 GVFIPLDETLK
+440 GVYIKIEETLH

-456 LNGDMD
+456 LDGKVDN
-462 DIAERFF
+462 IPERFF

-474 IEQVREAYNKSKAE
+474 IDQVIAAHEKETEAKEEQRE
-488 PEETPEAERTEK
+488 
-500 AQPTTETSEKTQEA
+500 SEIA
-514 AA
+514 S

>member
-1 MPALKLSIES
+1 MSAS
-11 RKKNMKAQQN
+11 
-21 SNLHTGTIVRLVG
+21 SNQSQHTGTIARMIG
-34 PVIDIRFTDRKLPRL
+34 PVIDVRFKDRKLPSL
-49 LTALTIPVQDKVI
+49 QTALRIPLNDRVI
-62 TVEVLEH
+62 TVEVIEH
-69 LDEET
+69 IDEQT
-74 VRGVA
+74 VRGVT
-79 MESAEGLQRDMIV
+79 MESAEGLRRGMLV
-92 YDTGAQ
+92 EDTRSQ
-98 IKVPVGQATLG
+98 IKVPVGNATLG
-109 RAFNIL
+109 RAFNVL
-115 GETIDQEEPIPE
+115 GEPIDEGEALPDDI
-127 DNERVGIH
+127 ERKGIH

-151 ITGLKVVDLLAPF
+151 ITGLKVIDLLAPF
-164 VQGGKVGLLGGAG
+164 VRGGKVGLLGGAG
-177 VGKTLLIMEM
+177 VGKTLLITEM
-187 IHHTSAVHKG
+187 IRHTSAEHEG
-197 VSVFAGVGE
+197 VSIFAGVGE

-211 NDLYLQMQRTG
+211 SDLYLQMQASG
-222 VLNDAILVFG
+222 VLKDAVLVFG

-254 FRDEKHQDVLLF
+254 FRDVEKQDVLLF

-305 ERIVSTKSGAITSI
+305 ERIVSTENGAITSI

-375 GDRHYQIA
+375 GDEHYRIA

-413 KLVQRARKIQ
+413 RLVQRARKIQ

-430 VVAEQFTGRK
+430 FVAEAFTGHK
-440 GVFIPLDETLK
+440 GVFVPLVETLR
-451 GFEMI
+451 GFKLI
-456 LNGDMD
+456 LDGDLD
-462 DIAERFF
+462 HIPERMF

-474 IEQVREAYNKSKAE
+474 IDQVIAMHQAYQQALDSSSASDE
-488 PEETPEAERTEK
+488 IL
-500 AQPTTETSEKTQEA
+500 QPVTGPLPDGDRLG
-514 AA
+514 

>member
-1 MPALKLSIES
+1 MNPSPQPT
-11 RKKNMKAQQN
+11 R
-21 SNLHTGTIVRLVG
+21 HTGKIVRLIG
-34 PVIDIRFTDRKLPRL
+34 PVIDIRFPDRKLPSL
-49 LTALTIPVQDKVI
+49 QTALTIPVEDKVV

-69 LDEET
+69 LDERT

-79 MESAEGLQRDMIV
+79 MESAEGLQREMAV
-92 YDTGAQ
+92 YDTGSQ
-98 IKVPVGQATLG
+98 IQVPVGRGTLG

-115 GETIDQEEPIPE
+115 GETIDQGEPLPE
-127 DNERVGIH
+127 DIERKGIH

-151 ITGLKVVDLLAPF
+151 VTGLKVIDLLAPF
-164 VQGGKVGLLGGAG
+164 VRGGKVGLLGGAG

-187 IHHTSAVHKG
+187 IRHTSAEHEG

-211 NDLYLQMQRTG
+211 NDLYMQMKHSN
-222 VLNDAILVFG
+222 VLEDAILVFG

-241 FRAVFTALTMAEH
+241 FRVVFSALTMAEH
-254 FRDEKHQDVLLF
+254 FRDTENQDVLLF

-305 ERIVSTKSGAITSI
+305 ERIVSTKNGAITSI

-375 GDRHYQIA
+375 GDRHYRIA

-413 KLVQRARKIQ
+413 LLVQRARKIQ

-430 VVAEQFTGRK
+430 FVAEAFTGRE
-440 GVFIPLDETLK
+440 GVYIPIDETLR

-456 LNGDMD
+456 LDGKLDN
-462 DIAERFF
+462 IPERFF

-474 IEQVREAYNKSKAE
+474 IDRVIEAHNKQE
-488 PEETPEAERTEK
+488 GQQETHEAEVT
-500 AQPTTETSEKTQEA
+500 A
-514 AA
+514 